1 MATLAE
7 LWQCNKATI
16 YAPLLFAKI
25 IKVRFVR
32 ITIKNK
38 KNKKIL
44 YGFSCRRLFNKNNV
58 APDTHTPRQSET
70 KLLTLCCKARFA
82 RERERPLPQLCSLS
96 LSQSSRSLR
105 RLRSQ
110 QSLQNFLN
118 SVTSTTF
125 RETDAFLLGNCSTQM
140 RAWYWLQLNDTT
152 IY

>member
-1 MATLAE
+1 MATLPE

-32 ITIKNK
+32 VTI

-58 APDTHTPRQSET
+58 APDTHTLRQSET

-82 RERERPLPQLCSLS
+82 LSTLLS
-96 LSQSSRSLR
+96 LARAKLTLTSSLALSTKFAKLFEF
-105 RLRSQ
+105 S
-110 QSLQNFLN
+110 NFYDF
-118 SVTSTTF
+118 SRDGRVSS
-125 RETDAFLLGNCSTQM
+125 G
-140 RAWYWLQLNDTT
+140 
-152 IY
+152 

>member
-7 LWQCNKATI
+7 LWQRSTLRFCLRKLLK
-16 YAPLLFAKI
+16 YASSVLRSKI
-25 IKVRFVR
+25 
-32 ITIKNK
+32 K
-38 KNKKIL
+38 KN

-82 RERERPLPQLCSLS
+82 RERERARS
-96 LSQSSRSLR
+96 LSQSSRSLC

-110 QSLQNFLN
+110 QSLQNFLY

-125 RETDAFLLGNCSTQM
+125 RETDAFLLGNCSIQM